1 MIKPMKKITLL
12 LMVAILSLAVSAQ
25 QMSALGHNSL
35 RKSFNKEMLGKSRQA
50 LSAPRADL
58 NVPAMAKAQ
67 KANAEVVTPPQGLV
81 TEKYRLN
88 GYIFDGSS
96 WEQVSNPVNVGFDG
110 DDVYIQGFSILLPE
124 AWIKGTFSEDGSTIS
139 FPMQYYGRFN
149 NYDDYFF
156 PVTPVDGGYAPID
169 AVFNFNPQAE
179 TLVLSQDVVCYI
191 VENSSDSE
199 MLWFYQFDSQLT
211 IVPEGDVVEVP
222 DGLVTQDYALTGT
235 YMGYES
241 DWFEGDPLAANA
253 KVGFDGDDIY
263 VQGLCIYLPQAWVKG
278 HREGDTYVFDNGQ
291 YFGTFIYQGEAYQ
304 FFFMGATPYTND
316 PEPMVMTLDEATGT
330 LTAQQWY
337 AISASDEQVLW
348 YDIHGGVKLT
358 PIPDVAATP
367 AKPTFGY
374 YEYYADDDFGFVVL
388 SIPTLDDAGNPLL
401 TDKLGYQIF
410 VDRGNGP
417 EQYIFA
423 ADMYG
428 FDEDWTT
435 IPYNFG
441 DDINFMAHGEL
452 AVLYGL
458 GEGVQQLG
466 VRSVYTGGGET
477 HYSEIDWYN
486 VAENEKVEITPPEGL
501 ETATYTL
508 TATDLQFGE
517 DYPEEYKAEVQV
529 GFAGNDVYIQG
540 LSKWITTAWVK
551 GTIAD
556 DGTVTFPKHFLGYFD
571 AWGIDMEI
579 VFNGSVMT
587 YDPETDTFTTAD
599 GYTSTSTYQLEG
611 ETYEE
616 PADVMTNVI
625 ITRAED
631 NPATPAAPQILSFA
645 LNEGYGYMLE
655 MNIPLEDVDGNPIF
669 ASQLSYQLFSRIGD
683 QVSPITLE
691 ASRYEYATEDLTV
704 IPYLYTDYWE
714 VMQGGETVYVHADGI
729 ETWEA
734 IGAKTIYTGGGETNE
749 SPITW
754 YELKNSGV
762 TTISVDDA
770 RSLQLYDLLGR
781 RVDASNLRPGIYV
794 SKGRKVVIK

>member
-1 MIKPMKKITLL
+1 MKKITLL

-241 DWFEGDPLAANA
+241 DWFEGDPLTANA

-423 ADMYG
+423 ADIYG

-540 LSKWITTAWVK
+540 LSKWITTGWVK

-631 NPATPAAPQILSFA
+631 NPATPAAPQILNFA

-729 ETWEA
+729 EDWEA